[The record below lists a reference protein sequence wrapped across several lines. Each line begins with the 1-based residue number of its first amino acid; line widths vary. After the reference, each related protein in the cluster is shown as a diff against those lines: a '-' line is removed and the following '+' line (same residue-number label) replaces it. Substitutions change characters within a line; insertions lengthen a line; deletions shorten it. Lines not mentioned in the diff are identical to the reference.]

1 MWTLFAQD
9 FDQTC
14 RQKLN
19 ARDCTQD
26 MFVVNE
32 QNSELGK
39 LQKWGLG
46 MAVELSQKGL
56 SFCDQQIGKA
66 NLSVRPVETISGGL
80 LNEIQY
86 GVNLGRYQT

>member
-1 MWTLFAQD
+1 
-9 FDQTC
+9 
-14 RQKLN
+14 
-19 ARDCTQD
+19 
-26 MFVVNE
+26 
-32 QNSELGK
+32 
-39 LQKWGLG
+39 